1 MLEKKRSQGEDFWP
15 EQPRRLELLF
25 SEKGKSE
32 GTAVLEG
39 KNKFG
44 SVKQAFF

>member
-15 EQPRRLELLF
+15 EQPRRG
-25 SEKGKSE
+25 EKGKSE